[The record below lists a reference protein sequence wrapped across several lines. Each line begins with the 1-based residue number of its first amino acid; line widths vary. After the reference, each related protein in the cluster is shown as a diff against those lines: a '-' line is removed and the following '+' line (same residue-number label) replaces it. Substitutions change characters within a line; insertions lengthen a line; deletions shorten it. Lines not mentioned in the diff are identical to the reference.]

1 MIEYTALPYSGQR
14 QSPHHRSRLFYR
26 FFFSALSKA
35 HSGTA
40 TILVDELDADHHFNV
55 GSALFFFALIACST
69 ILLIASARD
78 GTSICPRRQSSTI
91 RKKESETRI
100 WKGRS

>member
-1 MIEYTALPYSGQR
+1 MIEYTALPYIGQR
-14 QSPHHRSRLFYR
+14 QSPHYRIRLFYR

-55 GSALFFFALIACST
+55 GSALSGRYL
-69 ILLIASARD
+69 AS
-78 GTSICPRRQSSTI
+78 SS
-91 RKKESETRI
+91 R
-100 WKGRS
+100 